1 MDWWGGGG
9 LYSLNLTTIPISL
22 PLVRFPDEH
31 AKRVTN
37 LFWGNGFP
45 LYDAQKL
52 VFDFFQGNYA
62 PKIVQNKLFGGSRE
76 DHGKSCASLC
86 LLS

>member
-52 VFDFFQGNYA
+52 VFDFF
-62 PKIVQNKLFGGSRE
+62 
-76 DHGKSCASLC
+76 
-86 LLS
+86 